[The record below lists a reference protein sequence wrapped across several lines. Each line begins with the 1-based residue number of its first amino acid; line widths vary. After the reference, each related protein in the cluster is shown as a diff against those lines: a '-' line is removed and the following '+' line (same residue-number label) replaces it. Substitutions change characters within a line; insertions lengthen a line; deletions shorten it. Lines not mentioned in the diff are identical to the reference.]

1 MESMQNVLN
10 KIKKDAFMASIDL
23 KEAFYSIPGAA
34 HHQKYL
40 KLYANEYLKLS
51 MPNDHSPAMSTFT
64 KITKVSF
71 SGLRMHGHDSV
82 VYVDD
87 SYLQEHSY
95 ESCLKDVN
103 DPIIVLR
110 SLGFTIQPEKS
121 VLNPT
126 QNSIYLGFNLH
137 LHINDKTTH

>member
-1 MESMQNVLN
+1 
-10 KIKKDAFMASIDL
+10 MASIDL
-23 KEAFYSIPGAA
+23 KEAFSPVPGAA
-34 HHQKYL
+34 HYQKYL
-40 KLYANEYLKLS
+40 KFYANELS
-51 MPNDHSPAMSTFT
+51 MPNDHSPAMSIFT

-87 SYLQEHSY
+87 SHLQEHSC
-95 ESCLKDVN
+95 ETCLKDVN

-110 SLGFTIQPEKS
+110 SLGFTIHPEKS

-126 QNSIYLGFNLH
+126 QNSIYLGFKLH
-137 LHINDKTTH
+137 LHINVKTTH

>member
-1 MESMQNVLN
+1 MESMQNALN

-23 KEAFYSIPGAA
+23 KETFYSILGAA

-126 QNSIYLGFNLH
+126 QNSIYLGFKLH